1 VLPTSWFTEERA
13 QISWHLSLKA
23 YCGVDNL
30 HLMPFTN
37 VVEGFVHTKTVWWED
52 YDVTGYIGYMPSQET
67 IYVVYRGTQSALN
80 WELDFM
86 VKKVS
91 YEETWPEC
99 NCKVHEGVNMGI
111 NHINE

>member
-1 VLPTSWFTEERA
+1 
-13 QISWHLSLKA
+13 
-23 YCGVDNL
+23 
-30 HLMPFTN
+30 M
-37 VVEGFVHTKTVWWED
+37 HTKTVWWED

-111 NHINE
+111 NHINEEVFPEVVRL